1 MIIRHVWTGVSVAR
15 KEKAG
20 HVLIC
25 KDVETLWRLTL
36 GSVNVSCKGSG
47 FMGDDVSIV
56 ILTLLLWTGLRLG

>member
-1 MIIRHVWTGVSVAR
+1 VAR